1 VVAAVG
7 IAARGVA
14 NEYFSIIVAGT
25 TDMSDDE
32 FLEALTA
39 LEEVLADNG
48 RRAGL
53 IKKRIA
59 QLRRLRA
66 RDVPYT
72 ELVISEDGPLIV
84 QLLTESSTALDSCG
98 ANVRR
103 AEAEA
108 LYAEGLTMERI
119 AKSFG
124 VTRQRVSALLRKGP
138 TGPRPGT

>member
-1 VVAAVG
+1 MAV
-7 IAARGVA
+7 
-14 NEYFSIIVAGT
+14 T
-25 TDMSDDE
+25 TDITNDE

-39 LEEVLADNG
+39 LKEVLADNE

-59 QLRRLRA
+59 QLRRSRA

-72 ELVISEDGPLIV
+72 ELVASEDGPLIV

-98 ANVRR
+98 ATVRR
-103 AEAEA
+103 AEAKA
-108 LYAEGLTMERI
+108 LYAEGLTMEQI

-138 TGPRPGT
+138 KDPRPNT

>member
-39 LEEVLADNG
+39 LEDVLADNG
-48 RRAGL
+48 RRASL

-66 RDVPYT
+66 RDVPYA
-72 ELVISEDGPLIV
+72 ELVGNEHAPLIV
-84 QLLTESSTALDSCG
+84 HLLTESSAALDTSG
-98 ANVRR
+98 ASVRR
-103 AEAEA
+103 AEAKA
-108 LYAEGLTMERI
+108 LYAEGLTMEQI

-138 TGPRPGT
+138 KDPRPGL

>member
-1 VVAAVG
+1 
-7 IAARGVA
+7 
-14 NEYFSIIVAGT
+14 VAGT
-25 TDMSDDE
+25 TDPGNDE

-48 RRAGL
+48 RRASL

-59 QLRRLRA
+59 QLRRSRA

-72 ELVISEDGPLIV
+72 ALVASEDGPLIV
-84 QLLTESSTALDSCG
+84 HLLTQSSAALDISG

-108 LYAEGLTMERI
+108 LYAEGLTMEQI

-138 TGPRPGT
+138 EDRRPGV